1 MEGRIRPN
9 IYDKRRGLPTDRKI
23 TTILIDKDREND
35 SSRLKRSKMHDTVT
49 KMHQMSNIAG
59 EVGGGGPVEDEQRSF
74 SLPCLRQV
82 PHFYDTDSFLFS
94 YRISNFQLPTNVEV
108 NFLAQILLLPQ
119 M

>member
-59 EVGGGGPVEDEQRSF
+59 EVGGGRACWRRTAFIF
-74 SLPCLRQV
+74 SSL
-82 PHFYDTDSFLFS
+82 FKTSASFLWHRLVS
-94 YRISNFQLPTNVEV
+94 
-108 NFLAQILLLPQ
+108 FLIQNK
-119 M
+119 

>member
-1 MEGRIRPN
+1 MSLELEPGDPPQGLQRISSMEGRIRPN

-59 EVGGGGPVEDEQRSF
+59 EVGGGRA
-74 SLPCLRQV
+74 C
-82 PHFYDTDSFLFS
+82 
-94 YRISNFQLPTNVEV
+94 
-108 NFLAQILLLPQ
+108 
-119 M
+119 